1 MLKGMQFFGSKDLA
15 KLECDVK
22 KIKNKVQKLQ
32 AKIAKGRSGAFSIA
46 ELAVVVAA
54 VGLLAF
60 GVLKSGELILN
71 AKVKAL
77 VHEIQEIK
85 NAMSSFK
92 IANDYLPGDVPVT
105 SIQREDGDT
114 SIDFTGFGVGNADGI
129 ISYGYYV
136 APSVATGTADY
147 TISATNCPTATP
159 NESATAFAHM
169 ALAGY
174 LSNGVSNTAANYQVN
189 LANHPERLG
198 AGYSSAKIAGLYY
211 SFLAVKSTAATIPAF
226 LTKAGDFGNFNG
238 TNLILGGTSTLANLT
253 SGTPAAS
260 AFSDVLVL
268 DGNTTTGNA
277 TGIIKYTAANAIK
290 FDYDSA
296 RSLYFTSV
304 GASGVCSPT
313 GFTFLPTPTKA
324 IISPSIASSLKQTLG
339 ANVKSCDGP
348 NTTAAAS
355 CNLAKDQVVSLPIL

>member
-15 KLECDVK
+15 KLESDVK
-22 KIKNKVQKLQ
+22 KIKDKVQKLQ
-32 AKIAKGRSGAFSIA
+32 NKIASGRSEAFSIA

-92 IANDYLPGDVPVT
+92 MANDYLPGDVPSS

-114 SIDFTGFGVGNADGI
+114 SVDFTGFSGGNADGV
-129 ISYGYYV
+129 ISYGYYIS
-136 APSVATGTADY
+136 PSVATGTADY
-147 TISATNCPTATP
+147 TISATNCPTTTP
-159 NESATAFAHM
+159 NESSTAFAHM

-174 LSNGVSNTAANYQVN
+174 LGNGVSNTAANYQVS
-189 LANHPERLG
+189 LAKHPERIG
-198 AGYSSAKIAGLYY
+198 AGYSSSKISGLYY
-211 SFLAVKSTAATIPAF
+211 SFLSVKSTAATAPSF

-238 TNLILGGTSTLANLT
+238 TNLILGGTSTLADIG
-253 SGTPAAS
+253 SGTPAAT
-260 AFSDVLVL
+260 AFTDVLVL
-268 DGNTTTGNA
+268 DGNSTTGNA
-277 TGIIKYTAANAIK
+277 TGTIKYTAANAIK
-290 FDYDSA
+290 FDYDPA
-296 RSLYFTSV
+296 RSLYFTSI
-304 GASGVCSPT
+304 GASGVCAPT

-324 IISPSIASSLKQTLG
+324 IVSATIVSSLKQALG
-339 ANVKSCDGP
+339 ANVKSCDSP
-348 NTTAAAS
+348 TATGA
-355 CNLAKDQVVSLPIL
+355 CTLTKDQVVSIPML